1 MMTKTSSVTFEIDK
15 GHRLYKYCDRLT
27 RAAGALWNAAL
38 FRVMNGTSMCGKRES
53 VMTPSERSVW
63 TELTAAL
70 PAIRNEPW
78 FLISSAMFLDSAFM
92 NAFLPATGCEE
103 YLFPFL
109 PRSSARCVVK
119 EACAAVRNYQK
130 AVETYG
136 KSRKKTSVK
145 PRPQKPRSTKAGA
158 PSSFTGTNAASSYG
172 RKETGLWYA
181 ASACRSPS

>member
-70 PAIRNEPW
+70 SGDTERARG
-78 FLISSAMFLDSAFM
+78 SS
-92 NAFLPATGCEE
+92 
-103 YLFPFL
+103 
-109 PRSSARCVVK
+109 
-119 EACAAVRNYQK
+119 
-130 AVETYG
+130 
-136 KSRKKTSVK
+136 
-145 PRPQKPRSTKAGA
+145 
-158 PSSFTGTNAASSYG
+158 
-172 RKETGLWYA
+172 
-181 ASACRSPS
+181 

>member
-1 MMTKTSSVTFEIDK
+1 MD
-15 GHRLYKYCDRLT
+15 
-27 RAAGALWNAAL
+27 GADGGA
-38 FRVMNGTSMCGKRES
+38 FRRYGTS
-53 VMTPSERSVW
+53 
-63 TELTAAL
+63 
-70 PAIRNEPW
+70 PW

-145 PRPQKPRSTKAGA
+145 PRPPKAAKHEGRRAVVIHRDECGFVLRKKRDGTLVCSVGLPLAKLKRRFDISGA
-158 PSSFTGTNAASSYG
+158 DVRGELS
-172 RKETGLWYA
+172 
-181 ASACRSPS
+181 